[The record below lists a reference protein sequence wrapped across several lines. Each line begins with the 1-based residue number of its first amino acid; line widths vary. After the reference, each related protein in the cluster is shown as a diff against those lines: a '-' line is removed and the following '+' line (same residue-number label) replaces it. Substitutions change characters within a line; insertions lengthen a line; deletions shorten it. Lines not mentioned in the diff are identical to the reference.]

1 MPRTKKVPNKK
12 ATAKHEHH
20 VSSLERLPQLA
31 APALKV
37 CLPTA
42 VVQLHKAESWTRG
55 SGRSAITLAKYPDLR
70 IVLISM
76 KKASRMNNHQAD
88 GRISVLT
95 LTGAIRLHLGKTTVD
110 LPAGHLL
117 TLERAIPHD
126 VEALQQST
134 FLLTIAWPQA
144 DEAAA

>member
-1 MPRTKKVPNKK
+1 MTRMKKV
-12 ATAKHEHH
+12 ATKHYA
-20 VSSLERLPQLA
+20 STLERLPQLA

-42 VVQLHKAESWTRG
+42 IAQLRKQDSWQRG
-55 SGRSAITLAKYPDLR
+55 SGRSATTLAKYPDLR

-76 KKASRMNNHQAD
+76 KSQSHMNNHQAD
-88 GRISVLT
+88 GRISVLA
-95 LTGAIRLHLGKTTVD
+95 LTGCIRLHLGKNSVD

-134 FLLTIAWPQA
+134 FLLTIAWSGAGSDDRQS
-144 DEAAA
+144 

>member
-1 MPRTKKVPNKK
+1 MATKKTRTKTPH
-12 ATAKHEHH
+12 KHHN
-20 VSSLERLPQLA
+20 SPLERLPQLA

-42 VVQLHKAESWTRG
+42 VARLHEADSWARG
-55 SGRSAITLAKYPDLR
+55 SGRSAMTIAKYPDLR

-76 KKASRMNNHQAD
+76 KKNSRMNNHQAD
-88 GRISVLT
+88 GRISVMT
-95 LTGAIRLHLGKTTVD
+95 LTGAIRLHMGKTTVD

-134 FLLTIAWPQA
+134 FLLTIAWP
-144 DEAAA
+144 EAAEAVA